1 MSPKL
6 TNRQTSCESATLIRR
21 RNGICRIATSG
32 KLTFRIRCEQDNTIV
47 YSMKI
52 IVSTLVQGMK
62 IQNIIYTYKCVYMT
76 RLQNNLIFYT
86 IVLQTN
92 LKDLFVNL
100 IH

>member
-1 MSPKL
+1 M
-6 TNRQTSCESATLIRR
+6 R
-21 RNGICRIATSG
+21 
-32 KLTFRIRCEQDNTIV
+32 QDNTIF
-47 YSMKI
+47 YSLKI

-62 IQNIIYTYKCVYMT
+62 IQNIIYTYKRVYMT

-92 LKDLFVNL
+92 LKVNL

>member
-6 TNRQTSCESATLIRR
+6 TNSLLFFDKGTESAELRR
-21 RNGICRIATSG
+21 VPSSHFVYHVVTMR
-32 KLTFRIRCEQDNTIV
+32 EDNFV
-47 YSMKI
+47 YSIKI

-62 IQNIIYTYKCVYMT
+62 IQNIIYTYKCVYMK
-76 RLQNNLIFYT
+76 RMQNNLIFYT

>member
-1 MSPKL
+1 VKPL
-6 TNRQTSCESATLIRR
+6 LFFDEGTESAELRR
-21 RNGICRIATSG
+21 VPSSRFVYDVVAMR
-32 KLTFRIRCEQDNTIV
+32 QDNTIV
-47 YSMKI
+47 YSIKI

-62 IQNIIYTYKCVYMT
+62 IQNIIYTYKCVNMT
-76 RLQNNLIFYT
+76 RLQNNLIVYT